1 MRKLV
6 FVLALAISL
15 MAAMTV
21 PVGAAELHDAHQ
33 NTIKEKCKTSEI
45 MLWHFVN
52 NKTGGASAG
61 LLEVTFSDGSVVS
74 GISPDKVLR
83 NVQHWFVRG
92 PAGLVTANTYLA
104 GMLVL
109 SDNKCVAA
117 KNGP

>member
-15 MAAMTV
+15 MAAVTV
-21 PVGAAELHDAHQ
+21 PVGAAVLHEPHQ
-33 NTIKEKCKTSEI
+33 NTLKDKCASGDV

-52 NKTGGASAG
+52 NQTNGASAG
-61 LLEVTFSDGSVVS
+61 TLEVTFSDGSTVS
-74 GISPDKVLR
+74 ASPDKVLR

-92 PAGLVTANTYLA
+92 PEGLATANTDLA

-109 SDNKCVAA
+109 SDNKCV
-117 KNGP
+117 KKTRT

>member
-1 MRKLV
+1 MRKFV

-15 MAAMTV
+15 MAALTV
-21 PVGAAELHDAHQ
+21 PVGAAELHAAHQ
-33 NTIKEKCKTSEI
+33 NTIKDKCKTGDI

-52 NKTGGASAG
+52 NKTGGANAG
-61 LLEVTFSDGSVVS
+61 LLTVEFSNGEIVS
-74 GISPDKVLR
+74 DVPPDKVLR

-92 PAGLVTANTYLA
+92 PAELETANTTLA

-117 KNGP
+117 KT